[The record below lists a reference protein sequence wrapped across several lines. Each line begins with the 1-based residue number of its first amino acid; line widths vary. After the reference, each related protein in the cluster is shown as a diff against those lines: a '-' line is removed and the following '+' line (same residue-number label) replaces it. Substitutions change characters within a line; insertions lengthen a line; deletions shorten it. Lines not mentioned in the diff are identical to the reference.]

1 MGLYI
6 GNTRY
11 APILRSNA
19 QNYRGSY
26 NIVSDLHLNIDA
38 IEEDIANELSQTIS
52 NPEITD
58 YCFVDVPFECYTE
71 VSGYDSFSGTS
82 DYVDYYVVYNNAY
95 TLVTNDN
102 KDSVGITAG
111 TTIAYNINYRDYFK
125 YIYRFKYNGSA
136 WVYEYDTDFSGC
148 ANVDADNFTDSG
160 TTFLSG
166 LGMPSERKESFT
178 VGSSFTVYTA
188 PANGWVKFSATLT
201 TTGRCVLSSFPAN
214 TTVYDNN
221 TELVGSSTNVN
232 STGFRAYSCIPI
244 KKGEQFRII
253 YNNLYGDGNMNLFFI
268 YAEGTPTPP
277 QP

>member
-58 YCFVDVPFECYTE
+58 YCFVDVPFEYYTE
-71 VSGYDSFSGTS
+71 VSGYDSFTTT
-82 DYVDYYVVYNNAY
+82 DAYVGYYVVYNDAY

-148 ANVDADNFTDSG
+148 ANVDADNFTENG
-160 TTFLSG
+160 TTLLSG
-166 LGMPSERKESFT
+166 LGMPSDRYETLT
-178 VGSSFTVYTA
+178 VGVSDSDYTA
-188 PANGWVKFSATLT
+188 PANGWF
-201 TTGRCVLSSFPAN
+201 LSSVGMITNGLIRLTNITKAWPMTILAPNANSSYTQVFVPVNNGDIVRLSWSNTYQSNKPALHF
-214 TTVYDNN
+214 Y
-221 TELVGSSTNVN
+221 
-232 STGFRAYSCIPI
+232 
-244 KKGEQFRII
+244 
-253 YNNLYGDGNMNLFFI
+253 
-268 YAEGTPTPP
+268 YAEGNPTPP

>member
-26 NIVSDLHLNIDA
+26 NIVRDLHLSIDA
-38 IEEDIANELSQTIS
+38 IEEDIANELSQTIP

-58 YCFVDVPFECYTE
+58 YCFVDVPYGEV
-71 VSGYDSFSGTS
+71 VSGYDAFTTTAE
-82 DYVDYYVVYNNAY
+82 YVGYYVVYNDVV

-111 TTIAYNINYRDYFK
+111 TTVAYIYVRDYFR

-136 WVYEYDTDFSGC
+136 WEYEYDVDFSGY
-148 ANVDADNFTDSG
+148 ANVDASNFTDSG

-166 LGMPSERKESFT
+166 LGMPSNRYETLLPTASDTE
-178 VGSSFTVYTA
+178 YTA
-188 PANGWVKFSATLT
+188 PDNGFFFLNKVSGI
-201 TTGRCVLSSFPAN
+201 TGA
-214 TTVYDNN
+214 
-221 TELVGSSTNVN
+221 
-232 STGFRAYSCIPI
+232 
-244 KKGEQFRII
+244 RIEMI
-253 YNNLYGDGNMNLFFI
+253 
-268 YAEGTPTPP
+268 
-277 QP
+277 